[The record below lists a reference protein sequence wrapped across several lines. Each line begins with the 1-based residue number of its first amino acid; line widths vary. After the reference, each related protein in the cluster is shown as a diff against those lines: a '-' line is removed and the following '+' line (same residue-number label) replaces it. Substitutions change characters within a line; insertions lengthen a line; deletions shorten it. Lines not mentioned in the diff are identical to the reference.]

1 MKDVFKGVLLI
12 AIGLMAAIIVYPFT
26 HELGHSIAAWISG
39 AQIYEFH
46 LFPIPNVLCRFDSMN
61 LKSVILVGFG
71 GMLFPAVLTGIRSP
85 KIFLLWYLW
94 FVIKGIYALSFLVS
108 LWALVFFQTGLEI
121 ANDDMIQ
128 VMQFA
133 PEYRAIY
140 LAVIIGLLAITMV
153 QLVHAK
159 PLKRCLKYFGV

>member
-94 FVIKGIYALSFLVS
+94 FVIKGICALSFLVS
-108 LWALVFFQTGLEI
+108 LWALVFFHTGLEI

-128 VMQFA
+128 VH
-133 PEYRAIY
+133 YR
-140 LAVIIGLLAITMV
+140 
-153 QLVHAK
+153 
-159 PLKRCLKYFGV
+159 

>member
-1 MKDVFKGVLLI
+1 
-12 AIGLMAAIIVYPFT
+12 
-26 HELGHSIAAWISG
+26 
-39 AQIYEFH
+39 
-46 LFPIPNVLCRFDSMN
+46 MN

-94 FVIKGIYALSFLVS
+94 FVIKGICALSFLVS

-140 LAVIIGLLAITMV
+140 LAVIIGLLATTMV

>member
-12 AIGLMAAIIVYPFT
+12 AIGLVAAIIVYPFT

-61 LKSVILVGFG
+61 LKSVVFVGFG
-71 GMLFPAVLTGIRSP
+71 GMLFPTVLTGIRSP
-85 KIFLLWYLW
+85 KTFILWYFW
-94 FVIKGIYALSFLVS
+94 FVIKGICALSFLAS
-108 LWALVFFQTGLEI
+108 LWALTFFQTGLEI

-128 VMQFA
+128 VLRFA

-140 LAVIIGLLAITMV
+140 LGTMIGLLIKTVV
-153 QLVHAK
+153 QLVRAK
-159 PLKRCLKYFGV
+159 PLEKCMKYFCA

>member
-12 AIGLMAAIIVYPFT
+12 AIGLVVAIIVYPFT

-46 LFPIPNVLCRFDSMN
+46 LFPIPNVLCRFDCMN
-61 LKSVILVGFG
+61 LKSAVFVGFG
-71 GMLFPAVLTGIRSP
+71 GILFPAVLTGIRSP
-85 KIFLLWYLW
+85 KTFILWYFW
-94 FVIKGIYALSFLVS
+94 FVIKGICALSFLVS
-108 LWALVFFQTGLEI
+108 LWVLTFFQTGLEI
-121 ANDDMIQ
+121 ENDDMIQ
-128 VMQFA
+128 VLQFA

-140 LAVIIGLLAITMV
+140 LVVIIGLLVITVV

-159 PLKRCLKYFGV
+159 PLKKCLKYFDV